1 MFEGL
6 AARFS
11 RFIVARPR
19 LAVGL
24 ILVIAVAGAA
34 QGMPTTD
41 NDDSSAFAPDND
53 AIAASDFISENFAES
68 TSVAPLQFVVSR
80 IGDGSDG
87 STEDGATPTDVVG
100 LDGLAAI
107 DAVRQAIGNA
117 EFEGTRLTDLQV
129 TQPGSGPIVTF
140 LNPVEQAVDNGAPA
154 PSSDDEVKALFSSGL
169 EQAPPQ
175 AAAIVESLLSSDADL
190 ESTGAAAASSG
201 LIVALFEAP
210 AGNVETERLVELQAQ
225 VLEELRDQ
233 RFGDLSAIPFSA
245 ELIGVASDEA
255 AIEIP
260 LLLLAALLIIA
271 LLLLVAYLPGRP
283 LGLGRR
289 IRRTFADTGL
299 TLACVLLAILFSQGM
314 AFLLGPERLGIIG
327 NLGGPS
333 SIVPILVVGL
343 GVDYAIHLNANY
355 RKGLSEAKALEAAM
369 QRSARVVGG
378 ALVLSSITT
387 IVGFMTNLFSGISG
401 LVDFGIYASIG
412 IASAFVFTVTLFP
425 AARLWLD
432 RRARERLAET
442 APAYGR
448 SERSVLDRVVGLSA
462 VLARR
467 VPGLTLIVFGGLV
480 VGSAVVASNLES
492 KFSFVD
498 FVPEDSIVREA
509 FTTLVDDF
517 GGTVGE
523 TTQVLVRSD
532 LSDPAVWNAAV
543 DSSGRLADVD
553 GVLDSSGVVQVT
565 SPLTIVEGLITPESP
580 TFDPAVA
587 ETAAAQGL
595 EAGLVAPDGADL
607 DAVIAAAGP
616 ALGNVWTDEAFLVTI
631 GTQTASSTATMQ
643 LADDLEGLFGSDA
656 TATSRD
662 IVDANVVQAISNLQ
676 VQSVIFVIIAAG
688 AFVALSFFV
697 SDRRPAFGLITVL
710 PVAAVVIFLFAF
722 MVLVGIPLGPVTATL
737 AAVVIGVGVDYTI
750 HITHRFLDFRREGH
764 DIGEAIGETLATTG
778 AALVVSALTTGIGF
792 AVLLLSSLIPFQQF
806 GALLIVAVIGSALV
820 SVLVL
825 PSMLVL
831 WERWISSRQATP
843 ATAVVTSGAE
853 ETAATT
859 AGR

>member
-11 RFIVARPR
+11 KFVVARPR
-19 LAVGL
+19 LAAVAV
-24 ILVIAVAGAA
+24 LVVAIAGAA
-34 QGMPTTD
+34 QGMPTTA
-41 NDDSSAFAPDND
+41 NDDSSAFAPDNA
-53 AIAASDFISENFAES
+53 AIAASDFISENFSDS
-68 TSVAPLQFVVSR
+68 TSVAPLQFVVSDAEGGSADGGNESDV
-80 IGDGSDG
+80 IGI
-87 STEDGATPTDVVG
+87 
-100 LDGLAAI
+100 DGLAAVA
-107 DAVRQAIGNA
+107 AVRDAIDGA
-117 EFEGTRLTDLQV
+117 TFEGTRLSDLLIE
-129 TQPGSGPIVTF
+129 QPGTGPIVTF
-140 LNPVEQAVDNGAPA
+140 LNPVEQSVGAGAPEPA
-154 PSSDDEVKALFSSGL
+154 SDGEVKELFAAGV
-169 EQAPPQ
+169 EQTPPQ
-175 AAAIVESLLSSDADL
+175 VIGFVEALLSSDADL
-190 ESTGAAAASSG
+190 AAGDATTASSG
-201 LIVALFEAP
+201 LIVAFLEAP
-210 AGNVETERLVELQAQ
+210 TDNAETNRLTELQAQ

-233 RFGDLSAIPFSA
+233 RFGSLSAIPFSA

-271 LLLLVAYLPGRP
+271 LLLLVAYFPRRP
-283 LGLGRR
+283 LGTRLRV
-289 IRRTFADTGL
+289 RRTLADTGL
-299 TLACVLLAILFSQGM
+299 TLLCVLLAILFSQGM
-314 AFLLGPERLGIIG
+314 AFVLGPERLGIIG
-327 NLGGPS
+327 DLGGPS

-355 RKGLSEAKALEAAM
+355 RKGLSEAKAVGAAM
-369 QRSARVVGG
+369 ERSVRIVGG

-387 IVGFMTNLFSGISG
+387 IVGFLTNLFSGISG
-401 LVDFGIYASIG
+401 LVDFGIYASVG
-412 IASAFVFTVTLFP
+412 IASAFLFTVILFP

-432 RRARERLAET
+432 RRAPERLAET
-442 APAYGR
+442 SEAYAR
-448 SERSVLDRVVGLSA
+448 SDRSLLDRVVALSA

-467 VPGLTLIVFGGLV
+467 VPVLTLAVFTVLV
-480 VGSAVVASNLES
+480 AGSALIASNLES

-532 LSDPAVWNAAV
+532 LSDPEVWNATV
-543 DSSGRLADVD
+543 DASARLGDVD
-553 GVLDSSGVVQVT
+553 GVIDTGGIVQVT
-565 SPLTIVEGLITPESP
+565 SPLTVVEGLITPQAP
-580 TFDPAVA
+580 TFDTAVA
-587 ETAAAQGL
+587 EAAEAEGLGDDLTAPG
-595 EAGLVAPDGADL
+595 DADL
-607 DAVIAAAGP
+607 GAVLTAAGP
-616 ALGNVWTDEAFLVTI
+616 ALADVWNDEAFVVSI
-631 GTQTASSTATMQ
+631 GTQSASSAETMA
-643 LADDLEGLFGSDA
+643 LADDLEVLYGDNA

-662 IVDANVVQAISNLQ
+662 IVDANVIEAISNLQ

-710 PVAAVVIFLFAF
+710 PVAAVVVFLFAF

-750 HITHRFLDFRREGH
+750 HITHRFLDFRREGD
-764 DIGEAIGETLATTG
+764 DIAEAITGTLSTTG

-831 WERWISSRQATP
+831 WERWTVSR
-843 ATAVVTSGAE
+843 SHS
-853 ETAATT
+853 
-859 AGR
+859 

>member
-1 MFEGL
+1 
-6 AARFS
+6 
-11 RFIVARPR
+11 
-19 LAVGL
+19 
-24 ILVIAVAGAA
+24 
-34 QGMPTTD
+34 MPTTD
-41 NDDSSAFAPDND
+41 NDDSSAFAPDNP
-53 AIAASDFISENFAES
+53 AIAASDFINENFSEA
-68 TSVAPLQFVVSR
+68 TAVTPLQFVVSD
-80 IGDGSDG
+80 IGVDGDSADPDGSD
-87 STEDGATPTDVVG
+87 VVS

-107 DAVRQAIGNA
+107 EAVRSAIDNA
-117 EFEGTRLTDLQV
+117 EFEGTRLSDLLV
-129 TQPGSGPIVTF
+129 PQPGSPPVVSF
-140 LNPVEQAVDNGAPA
+140 LDPVEQAIADGGPG
-154 PSSDDEVKALFSSGL
+154 PGSDDDVKAVFSSGL

-175 AAAIVESLLSSDADL
+175 AVGFIEALLSSDADL
-190 ESTGAAAASSG
+190 DDPNGTSAASG
-201 LIVALFEAP
+201 LIVAFIAAP
-210 AGNVETERLVELQAQ
+210 NDNVETDRLVELQAQ

-233 RFGDLSAIPFSA
+233 RFGQLSAIPFSA
-245 ELIGVASDEA
+245 ELISVASDEA

-271 LLLLVAYLPGRP
+271 LLLLVAYFPGRP
-283 LGLGRR
+283 LGVGQR
-289 IRRTFADTGL
+289 IRRTLADTGL
-299 TLACVLLAILFSQGM
+299 TVLCVLLAILFSQGV

-355 RKGLSEAKALEAAM
+355 RKGLSDARAVEEAME
-369 QRSARVVGG
+369 RSVRVVGG

-387 IVGFMTNLFSGISG
+387 IVGFLTNLFSGISG
-401 LVDFGIYASIG
+401 LVDFGIYASVG
-412 IASAFVFTVTLFP
+412 IASAFVFTVMLLP

-432 RRARERLAET
+432 RRAPERLAET
-442 APAYGR
+442 SEAYGR
-448 SERSVLDRVVGLSA
+448 SERSLLDRIVGASA

-467 VPGLTLIVFGGLV
+467 VPGATITVFALLV
-480 VGSAVVASNLES
+480 AGSALVASNLES

-509 FTTLVDDF
+509 FTTLVSDF

-523 TTQVLVRSD
+523 TTQVLVRDD
-532 LSDPAVWNAAV
+532 LTDPAVWNAAA
-543 DSSGRLADVD
+543 DSSDQASEVN
-553 GVLDSSGVVQVT
+553 GVLNRNGVVQVT
-565 SPLTIVEGLITPESP
+565 SPLTVIGGLIDSETP
-580 TFDPAVA
+580 TFDSTVA
-587 ETAAAQGL
+587 GVAQEQGL
-595 EAGLVAPDGADL
+595 GVDLVAPADADL
-607 DAVIAAAGP
+607 GAVLTAAGP
-616 ALGNVWTDEAFLVTI
+616 AVADVWIDEAFVVSV
-631 GTQTASSTATMQ
+631 GTQSASSTATIQ
-643 LADDLEGLFGSDA
+643 LADDLEELFGENA

-662 IVDANVVQAISNLQ
+662 IVDATVVSAISNLQ

-688 AFVALSFFV
+688 AFLALSFFI

-764 DIGEAIGETLATTG
+764 EIAEAITSTLSTTG

-831 WERWISSRQATP
+831 WERFISSRRA
-843 ATAVVTSGAE
+843 S
-853 ETAATT
+853 
-859 AGR
+859 